1 MMKHD
6 ASIYVAGH
14 AGLIGS
20 AVVRRLKRDG
30 YRAPITRP
38 RSQLDL
44 QDARTVAEF
53 FEELRPEYVVLAAGR
68 VGGIVE
74 NQTFPA
80 DFMDEN
86 IAIQLNVLKAAR
98 KTGVRKLIFFGSSCM
113 YPRECPQPMAEEA
126 LLSGKPE
133 PTSLPYA
140 ISKLAGTYMCL
151 AYNKQDRDTRFIPVI
166 PNSAYGPH
174 DNFDPKSGHVLS
186 ALMAR
191 FHQAK
196 VNGAESVTLWGSG
209 SPRREFIHAD
219 DIADACLHLL
229 AQDDI
234 AVDLPLNIGV
244 GVDVSIK
251 ELAELIAGVVGYKG
265 RLEWDLTKPDGAPR
279 KLLDSARIQ
288 SLGWAPKVRLAE
300 GLAATYRWYVDH
312 VAGKPPAQPSARSRA
327 ACQG

>member
-1 MMKHD
+1 MKHD
-6 ASIYVAGH
+6 ATIYVAGH

-20 AVVRRLKRDG
+20 AVVRRLERDG
-30 YRAPITRP
+30 HRTLITRR

-44 QDARTVAEF
+44 QDGGRVAEF
-53 FEELRPEYVVLAAGR
+53 FDEVHPEYVVLAAGR

-98 KTGVRKLIFFGSSCM
+98 KVGVRKLILFGSSCM
-113 YPRECPQPMAEEA
+113 YPRECPQPMAEDA
-126 LLSGKPE
+126 LLSGNPE

-151 AYNKQDRDTRFIPVI
+151 SYNKQDRDTRFIPVI
-166 PNSAYGPH
+166 PNSVYGPY

-191 FHQAK
+191 FDEAR
-196 VNGAESVTLWGSG
+196 VSGAESVTLWGSG

-219 DIADACLHLL
+219 DIADACAHLL
-229 AQDDI
+229 TQDN
-234 AVDLPLNIGV
+234 ATLEPPLNIGV
-244 GVDVSIK
+244 GADVSIK

-279 KLLDSARIQ
+279 KLLDSARIR
-288 SLGWAPKVRLAE
+288 SLGWKPKV
-300 GLAATYRWYVDH
+300 GLAKGLSSTYQWYV
-312 VAGKPPAQPSARSRA
+312 SNARIETTRA
-327 ACQG
+327 REARV

>member
-1 MMKHD
+1 MNKID
-6 ASIYVAGH
+6 KIFVAGH
-14 AGLIGS
+14 TGLIGS
-20 AVVRRLKRDG
+20 AVVRRLQ
-30 YRAPITRP
+30 RAGFSRLLLSC
-38 RSQLDL
+38 RADL
-44 QDARTVAEF
+44 
-53 FEELRPEYVVLAAGR
+53 ELRDVGAVDRFFREHSPDYVVLAAGR
-68 VGGIVE
+68 VGGIIE

-86 IAIQLNVLKAAR
+86 IAISLNVLRAAR
-98 KTGVRKLIFFGSSCM
+98 KAGVRKLILFGSSCM
-113 YPRECPQPMAEEA
+113 YPRECPQPMAEDA

-151 AYNKQDRDTRFIPVI
+151 AYNKQDQVTRFIPVI
-166 PNSAYGPH
+166 PNSVYGPH

-196 VNGAESVTLWGSG
+196 VSGAESVTLWGSG

-219 DIADACLHLL
+219 DIADACVHLL
-229 AQDDI
+229 MQDN
-234 AVDLPLNIGV
+234 AEVELPLNLGV
-244 GVDVSIK
+244 GADVSIK
-251 ELAELIAGVVGYKG
+251 ELAELIAGVVGYEG

-288 SLGWAPKVRLAE
+288 SLGWKPSI
-300 GLAATYRWYVDH
+300 GLAAGLASTYQWYVAH
-312 VAGKPPAQPSARSRA
+312 QV
-327 ACQG
+327 

>member
-1 MMKHD
+1 MPLKKD
-6 ASIYVAGH
+6 SSIYVAGH

-20 AVVRRLKRDG
+20 AVARRLERDG
-30 YRAPITRP
+30 YRGLVTRG
-38 RSQLDL
+38 RNQLDL
-44 QDARTVAEF
+44 QDGGRVAKF
-53 FEELRPEYVVLAAGR
+53 FDEVHPDYVVLAAGR
-68 VGGIVE
+68 VGGIIE

-98 KTGVRKLIFFGSSCM
+98 KAGVRKLIFFGSSCM
-113 YPRECPQPMAEEA
+113 YPRECPQPMAEDA

-151 AYNKQDRDTRFIPVI
+151 AYNKQDQVTRFIPVI

-174 DNFDPKSGHVLS
+174 DNFDPKSSHVLS

-196 VNGAESVTLWGSG
+196 VSGAESVTLWGSG

-219 DIADACLHLL
+219 DIADACVHLL
-229 AQDDI
+229 MQDN
-234 AVDLPLNIGV
+234 AEVELPLNLGV
-244 GVDVSIK
+244 GADVSIK
-251 ELAELIAGVVGYKG
+251 ELAELIAGVVGYEG
-265 RLEWDLTKPDGAPR
+265 HLEWDLTKPDGAPR

-288 SLGWAPKVRLAE
+288 SLGWKPSI
-300 GLAATYRWYVDH
+300 GLAAGLASTYQWYVAH
-312 VAGKPPAQPSARSRA
+312 QV
-327 ACQG
+327 

>member
-1 MMKHD
+1 MKHD
-6 ASIYVAGH
+6 STIYVAGH

-20 AVVRRLKRDG
+20 AVVRRLERG
-30 YRAPITRP
+30 GFRTLVTRR

-44 QDARTVAEF
+44 QDAGRVAEF
-53 FEELRPEYVVLAAGR
+53 FNEVHPEYVVLAAGR

-98 KTGVRKLIFFGSSCM
+98 RVGVRRLILFGSSCM
-113 YPRECPQPMAEEA
+113 YPRECPQPMAEDT

-140 ISKLAGTYMCL
+140 ISKLAGTYLCL
-151 AYNKQDRDTRFIPVI
+151 AYNKQDRDARFVPVI

-219 DIADACLHLL
+219 DIADACVHLL
-229 AQDDI
+229 TQGKI
-234 AVDLPLNIGV
+234 AVELPLNIGV
-244 GVDVSIK
+244 GADVSIK
-251 ELAELIAGVVGYKG
+251 ELAELIAGVVGYRG

-288 SLGWAPKVRLAE
+288 SLGWKPKVGLAE
-300 GLAATYRWYVDH
+300 GLAKTYQWYVDN
-312 VAGKPPAQPSARSRA
+312 AGIETAGVCEARV
-327 ACQG
+327 

>member
-1 MMKHD
+1 MKND
-6 ASIYVAGH
+6 AVIYIAGH

-20 AVVRRLKRDG
+20 SVMRRLERDG
-30 YRAPITRP
+30 YRALVTRP
-38 RSQLDL
+38 RNQLDL
-44 QDARTVAEF
+44 QDASQVAEF
-53 FEELRPEYVVLAAGR
+53 FHQVHPEYVLLAAGR

-98 KTGVRKLIFFGSSCM
+98 KVGVRKLILFGSSCM
-113 YPRECPQPMAEEA
+113 YPRECPQPMAEDA
-126 LLSGKPE
+126 LLSGKLE
-133 PTSLPYA
+133 QTSLPYA

-151 AYNKQDRDTRFIPVI
+151 AYNKQDSRAQFIPII

-196 VNGAESVTLWGSG
+196 VSGAASVTLWGSG

-219 DIADACLHLL
+219 DIADACVHLL
-229 AQDDI
+229 AQDNPGTE
-234 AVDLPLNIGV
+234 LPLNIGV
-244 GVDVSIK
+244 GSDVSIR
-251 ELAELIAGVVGYKG
+251 ELAESIAEVVGYTG
-265 RLEWDLTKPDGAPR
+265 RLEWDRTKPDGAPR

-288 SLGWAPKVRLAE
+288 SLGWKPKVGLAE
-300 GLAATYRWYVDH
+300 GLSSTYQWYVDN
-312 VAGKPPAQPSARSRA
+312 AMFEKARVREA
-327 ACQG
+327 RV